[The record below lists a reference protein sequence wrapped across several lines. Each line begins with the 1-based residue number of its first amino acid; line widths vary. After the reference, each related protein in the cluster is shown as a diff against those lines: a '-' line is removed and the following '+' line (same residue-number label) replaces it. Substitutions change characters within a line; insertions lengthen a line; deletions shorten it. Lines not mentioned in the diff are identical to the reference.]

1 MFKSNSAFPRS
12 YDKVF
17 ENFFNTFLNIES
29 CQTMPDLENEWIPQ
43 FVQLF
48 RSELAANFSK
58 SEKYLKD
65 LNNFYNARK

>member
-1 MFKSNSAFPRS
+1 MFKSNSSFPRS

-17 ENFFNTFLNIES
+17 EKFFNTFLNIES